1 ITPIRSTTLDE
12 PQLDITPRR
21 YGGRSAVSIE
31 DAPLTGIIEYGV
43 DFLDV
48 SSGASC
54 PKAITKA
61 SPAYRASFAQA
72 VKQAVGDNLTVWAAG
87 SITDDKIAQEI
98 LDKGQA
104 DVVLVERFSK
114 RTRGLLGSNQRCVY
128 NLQKELTGDCND
140 SEF

>member
-1 ITPIRSTTLDE
+1 MVRRSAFDE
-12 PQLDITPRR
+12 PLLR
-21 YGGRSAVSIE
+21 VE
-31 DAPLTGIIEYGV
+31 DAELTGIIEYGV

-54 PKAITKA
+54 PKAITNA

-72 VKQAVGDNLTVWAAG
+72 VKQAVGDNLTVWATG

-114 RTRGLLGSNQRCVY
+114 RTRGLLGCEY
-128 NLQKELTGDCND
+128 IFLTR
-140 SEF
+140 

>member
-1 ITPIRSTTLDE
+1 MVRRSAFDE
-12 PQLDITPRR
+12 PLLR
-21 YGGRSAVSIE
+21 VE
-31 DAPLTGIIEYGV
+31 DAELTGIIEYGV

-54 PKAITKA
+54 PKAITNA

-98 LDKGQA
+98 FDKGQA
-104 DVVLVERFSK
+104 DVVLVGRLF
-114 RTRGLLGSNQRCVY
+114 
-128 NLQKELTGDCND
+128 QKNPGTVGV
-140 SEF
+140 